1 MKVETGDLDLSG
13 FNLLAGNE
21 ESSDLGTS
29 LFNDDPEKKG
39 EESENEKSGIIDER
53 TSKDNNDFKIQTK
66 YDLDEDEEEEEED
79 DDSSEEEKETKTSK
93 KSETKKDLKNKE
105 EENEEDEED
114 NEEDD
119 DSDNSPFL
127 TFAKFL
133 DENGIAD
140 YDEENFEDSEA
151 GLLAMVNKSV
161 EKGVKAYKESIPDE
175 AKKFL
180 EYLEA
185 GGDPKQYVENSQ
197 SIPNYRGLSDDM
209 LSKESVQKALVT
221 DWMRLQGYSD
231 EEIGETLEDYE
242 ESGILEKQAKRI
254 HPKLVGKQKE
264 YEDNILNTQKEQ
276 HQKQI
281 EAHKEYIESIKK
293 SIDNAEDIAGI
304 PITKKAKD
312 EFFKYVT
319 ESNKEGKT
327 KLLQDIEADP
337 DAQLKMAWFMY
348 NKFDFSKIETKAKTK
363 VSSKLRD
370 NLSNLDSSLKLK
382 GKSKGSA
389 KKKDSDEL
397 DLSSFKRL
405 L

>member
-21 ESSDLGTS
+21 ENSELGAS
-29 LFNDDPEKKG
+29 LFNDDPEKK
-39 EESENEKSGIIDER
+39 ETESENEKTGIVDER
-53 TSKDNNDFKIQTK
+53 TSKDDNIKIQTK
-66 YDLDEDEEEEEED
+66 YDLEEEQEEEEED
-79 DDSSEEEKETKTSK
+79 DSLEKEKEETKTSK
-93 KSETKKDLKNKE
+93 KEETKKDLENKE
-105 EENEEDEED
+105 EENEE
-114 NEEDD
+114 NEEDIEED
-119 DSDNSPFL
+119 DNSPFL
-127 TFAKFL
+127 TFARFL

-151 GLLAMVNKSV
+151 GLLAMVDKSV
-161 EKGVKAYKESIPDE
+161 EKGVKAYKDNIPED

-197 SIPNYRGLSDDM
+197 SIPDYKGLSDDM
-209 LSKESVQKALVT
+209 LTKESVQKALVT
-221 DWMRLQGYSD
+221 DWMRLQGYSE
-231 EEIGETLEDYE
+231 EEISESLQDYE

-264 YEDNILNTQKEQ
+264 YEDNILNTQKEE

-281 EAHKEYIESIKK
+281 EAHKEYIEGIKK
-293 SIDNAEDIAGI
+293 SIDTAEDIAGI

-382 GKSKGSA
+382 GKSKGST

>member
-21 ESSDLGTS
+21 ENSELGAS
-29 LFNDDPEKKG
+29 LFNDDPEKK
-39 EESENEKSGIIDER
+39 ETESENEKAGVIDER
-53 TSKDNNDFKIQTK
+53 TSKDNDDFKIQTK
-66 YDLDEDEEEEEED
+66 YDLEEEEEED
-79 DDSSEEEKETKTSK
+79 DDSLEKEETKTSK
-93 KSETKKDLKNKE
+93 KEEAKKDLENKE
-105 EENEEDEED
+105 EENVE
-114 NEEDD
+114 NEEDIEED
-119 DSDNSPFL
+119 DDNSPFL

-151 GLLAMVNKSV
+151 GLLAMVDKSV
-161 EKGVKAYKESIPDE
+161 EKGVKAYKDNIPED

-209 LSKESVQKALVT
+209 LTKESVQKALVT
-221 DWMRLQGYSD
+221 DWMRLQGYSE
-231 EEIGETLEDYE
+231 EEISESLQDYE

-264 YEDNILNTQKEQ
+264 YEDNILNTQKEE

-281 EAHKEYIESIKK
+281 EAHKEYIEGIKK
-293 SIDNAEDIAGI
+293 SIDSAEDIAGI

-382 GKSKGSA
+382 GKSKGST

>member
-21 ESSDLGTS
+21 ENSELGAS
-29 LFNDDPEKKG
+29 LFNDDPEKK
-39 EESENEKSGIIDER
+39 ETESENEKAGVIDER
-53 TSKDNNDFKIQTK
+53 TSKDNDDFKIQTK
-66 YDLDEDEEEEEED
+66 YDLEEEEEEED
-79 DDSSEEEKETKTSK
+79 DDSLEKEETKTSK
-93 KSETKKDLKNKE
+93 KEEAKKDLENKE
-105 EENEEDEED
+105 EENVE
-114 NEEDD
+114 NEEDIEED
-119 DSDNSPFL
+119 DDNSPFL

-151 GLLAMVNKSV
+151 GLLAMVDKSV
-161 EKGVKAYKESIPDE
+161 EKGVKAYKDNIPED

-209 LSKESVQKALVT
+209 LTKESVQKALVT
-221 DWMRLQGYSD
+221 DWMRLQGYSE
-231 EEIGETLEDYE
+231 EEISESLQDYE

-264 YEDNILNTQKEQ
+264 YEDNILNTQKEE

-281 EAHKEYIESIKK
+281 EAHKEYIEGIKK
-293 SIDNAEDIAGI
+293 SIDSAEDIAGI

-382 GKSKGSA
+382 GKSKGST

>member
-21 ESSDLGTS
+21 ENSELGAS
-29 LFNDDPEKKG
+29 LFNDDPEKK
-39 EESENEKSGIIDER
+39 ETESENEKTGIVDER
-53 TSKDNNDFKIQTK
+53 TSKDNSIKIQTK
-66 YDLDEDEEEEEED
+66 YDLEEEQEEEEED
-79 DDSSEEEKETKTSK
+79 DSLEKEKEETKTSK
-93 KSETKKDLKNKE
+93 KEETKKDLENKE
-105 EENEEDEED
+105 EENEE
-114 NEEDD
+114 NEEDIEED
-119 DSDNSPFL
+119 DNSPFL
-127 TFAKFL
+127 TFARFL

-151 GLLAMVNKSV
+151 GLLAMVDKSV
-161 EKGVKAYKESIPDE
+161 EKGVKAYKDNIPED

-197 SIPNYRGLSDDM
+197 SIPDYKGLSDDM
-209 LSKESVQKALVT
+209 LTKESVQKALVT
-221 DWMRLQGYSD
+221 DWMRLQGYSE
-231 EEIGETLEDYE
+231 EEISESLQDYE

-264 YEDNILNTQKEQ
+264 YEDNILNTQKEE

-281 EAHKEYIESIKK
+281 EAHKEYIEGIKK
-293 SIDNAEDIAGI
+293 SIDTAEDIAGI

-382 GKSKGSA
+382 GKSKGST